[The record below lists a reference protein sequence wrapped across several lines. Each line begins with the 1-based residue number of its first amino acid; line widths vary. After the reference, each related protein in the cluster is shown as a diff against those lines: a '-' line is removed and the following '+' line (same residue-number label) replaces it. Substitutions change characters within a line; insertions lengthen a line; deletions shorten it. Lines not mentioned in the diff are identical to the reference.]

1 MAAAWWKSDIKSRN
15 KRFSHDALQTIKE
28 ERLMLHSSAYIVK
41 LPYPVVLSYSVMPLT
56 KK

>member
-15 KRFSHDALQTIKE
+15 KSISHDALQTIKE
-28 ERLMLHSSAYIVK
+28 ERLMLYSSACIVK